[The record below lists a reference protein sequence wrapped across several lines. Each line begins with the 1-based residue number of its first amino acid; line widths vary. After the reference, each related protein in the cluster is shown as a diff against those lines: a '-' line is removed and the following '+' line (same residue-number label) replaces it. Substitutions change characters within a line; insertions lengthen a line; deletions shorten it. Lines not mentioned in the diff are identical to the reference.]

1 MERFLEHIVWF
12 KLKPESTEADEAEL
26 IRRLRAL
33 KDQIPGIIELTAGRN
48 VRDISHGFTVG
59 LIVRLKDLDALEAY
73 RAHPAHQ
80 EILKYIEEVTENRLA
95 VDYYTA
101 D

>member
-1 MERFLEHIVWF
+1 MARFLEHIVLF
-12 KLKPESTEADEAEL
+12 RLKPETTAAQEAEL

-48 VRDISHGFTVG
+48 VRDVSHGYTVG
-59 LIVRLKDLDALEAY
+59 LIVRLRDLDALEAY

-80 EILKYIEEVTENRLA
+80 EILRYIEEVTETRLA